1 MSSSF
6 KNIVSY
12 TETNVPSDTIS
23 CIQITRNNQL
33 FCTSSWDGDVRC
45 YGINRVQNSIQSS
58 PMNRIS
64 LGVPATSCCWTL
76 DGTQIIA
83 GGGDGKVHLWNVA
96 SGAST
101 PTQIAQH
108 NKGIVS
114 VSINTQ
120 TNLLTVGSLDGDI
133 GLYDLR
139 SPSQCVRC
147 SLLLPVDASQCQGVF
162 NSALQWV
169 SRLAGLLRSV
179 DSSQFAFTNGNDIFI
194 YDLTNPSNPFKTI
207 VSSESDDFIT
217 SLAFSPRKYF
227 AHGLLNG
234 LVVVEFLRVPYDG
247 TTIDKDLRFRVGKN
261 TNNIQHTVTGI
272 CFHNPSEYI
281 FTCAGNGALILW
293 DCVNRSRVQD
303 FEKSYSTSIQG
314 ITACCNS
321 YDGSTLVYAKGY
333 AWDLGAPSTV
343 PKSYKI
349 DTSVELICKS
359 IQSIVC

>member
-1 MSSSF
+1 MA
-6 KNIVSY
+6 KY
-12 TETNVPSDTIS
+12 IS
-23 CIQITRNNQL
+23 GMQL
-33 FCTSSWDGDVRC
+33 LGLRPQLKQHRYSLVDVA
-45 YGINRVQNSIQSS
+45 
-58 PMNRIS
+58 MN
-64 LGVPATSCCWTL
+64 
-76 DGTQIIA
+76 
-83 GGGDGKVHLWNVA
+83 
-96 SGAST
+96 
-101 PTQIAQH
+101 QH

-194 YDLTNPSNPFKTI
+194 YDLTNPSNPFKACFLSLSHQTI

-234 LVVVEFLRVPYDG
+234 LVVVEFLSIFASGLTCRRVPYDG

-261 TNNIQHTVTGI
+261 TNNIQHTVTGWL
-272 CFHNPSEYI
+272 CREG
-281 FTCAGNGALILW
+281 FTVGSAFTIRLNTFSRAQGTEHLFSGIVSIEVVFRTLKNRANR
-293 DCVNRSRVQD
+293 CV
-303 FEKSYSTSIQG
+303 
-314 ITACCNS
+314 
-321 YDGSTLVYAKGY
+321 L
-333 AWDLGAPSTV
+333 
-343 PKSYKI
+343 
-349 DTSVELICKS
+349 
-359 IQSIVC
+359 